1 MSGKTT
7 RIHKKNVPP
16 LEQTEETGPKTA
28 AGVKSEQ
35 MGAQGKLKKEQV
47 EQGAED
53 ILAKIAKTK
62 AVLSLLRRDFCVLN
76 ASDGLWS

>member
-35 MGAQGKLKKEQV
+35 MGAQGKLKK
-47 EQGAED
+47 
-53 ILAKIAKTK
+53 
-62 AVLSLLRRDFCVLN
+62 
-76 ASDGLWS
+76 